1 MGKRLMA
8 DVFDDGNVGLI
19 HKYITRP
26 GFFFNVDRVLS
37 LMAEQQIV
45 STAYSNEVHDML
57 TKPLSVTA

>member
-1 MGKRLMA
+1 M
-8 DVFDDGNVGLI
+8 FDDGNVGLI